1 MLFRSLCL
9 ALHHHA
15 HGRWQRLLERLA
27 VLEECERGEDSALA
41 QYRKALK
48 QPLPPAVR
56 VVVERQAQG
65 AQRNHD
71 EVRDLRDRYRS
82 AA

>member
-1 MLFRSLCL
+1 
-9 ALHHHA
+9 
-15 HGRWQRLLERLA
+15 
-27 VLEECERGEDSALA
+27 
-41 QYRKALK
+41 
-48 QPLPPAVR
+48 VR